1 MPLATSVAARFE
13 AGQAVRS
20 SGWRV
25 RPPRAR
31 PTRRHGRWR
40 RRWQQSWLGAANA
53 TPCRLEKAG
62 LAAGRCRSTN
72 AKQAHRWF
80 AIQAPSVAPAHQR
93 LATGPGLGATSFW
106 HRPTPT
112 LGHLG
117 AGLCPKPATTPNACL
132 AGLAATALP
141 TGFPA
146 PCCCVDR
153 RWVAGSRCAKTALA
167 KAPRP
172 PPRRCCAA
180 VVGPRLGHCPTHS
193 SHRR

>member
-31 PTRRHGRWR
+31 PTQRHWR
-40 RRWQQSWLGAANA
+40 NWPLGSQPWLGAANA

-106 HRPTPT
+106 HRPRPTPR
-112 LGHLG
+112 HRC
-117 AGLCPKPATTPNACL
+117 AMLCQKLVTRPNACL
-132 AGLAATALP
+132 GGLAATVLP
-141 TGFPA
+141 TGFPTRR
-146 PCCCVDR
+146 CCVDR
-153 RWVAGSRCAKTALA
+153 RWVAGSRYAKTALA